1 MQRLILILEFNNF
14 SLQLNPFIKT
24 GNLVEFS
31 DEKIMEDNIK
41 NTFIKIKAEKQS

>member
-1 MQRLILILEFNNF
+1 MFTW
-14 SLQLNPFIKT
+14 QLNPFIKT

-41 NTFIKIKAEKQS
+41 KYFHQNKSGETVRPI